1 MVSKMEERWKWK
13 NFNVEERRTNY
24 RRLRNELKRT
34 TEQAKRN
41 TLRTHVKRLWNFTE
55 KTVMI

>member
-24 RRLRNELKRT
+24 RRLRNELERT

-41 TLRTHVKRLWNFTE
+41 TLRTHVQRLWNFIE
-55 KTVMI
+55 KAVMI